1 MRYTRAYVRE
11 DEPTEQPE
19 GVIPD
24 PNAPIQWVASTE
36 GVKSDGLDLRAD
48 QWDLTRF
55 EKHPVILWAHDY
67 MGQNLPIGTGRA
79 HVEGAELRVD
89 VTYDSD
95 DDFAQRVRAKSL
107 KGMIAGSVG
116 WEVVKEGDKG
126 AMRNQLL
133 EFSMVPVPMDP
144 DALPARQM
152 RAWREII
159 RDYER
164 QTPGGDEPW
173 ERTAAEMVRLF
184 TEPCGDEPT
193 RRHAYNELERQYR
206 QHDRTAPEYVPW
218 SELAALDRATLAGLF
233 LEGEP
238 DVCARAFE
246 EPLQLTRERK
256 QTVLE
261 ALAVIQTAIAGAREP
276 DAAPQITTDDYQD
289 TTLTALRDALAE
301 ATKETQK

>member
-1 MRYTRAYVRE
+1 MQYMRAHVRV
-11 DEPTEQPE
+11 DEQPE
-19 GVIPD
+19 GTVPD

-89 VTYDSD
+89 VTYDAD
-95 DDFAQRVRAKSL
+95 DEFAQRVRGKAV

-116 WEVVKEGDKG
+116 WETVKLGDKG
-126 AMRNQLL
+126 GMRNQLL

-144 DALPARQM
+144 DALPARQV

-164 QTPGGDEPW
+164 LTPDGDTPW

-218 SELAALDRATLAGLF
+218 SDLEALDRATIAGLF

-238 DVCARAFE
+238 DVCPRAFD
-246 EPLQLTRERK
+246 EPLQLTHERR
-256 QTVLE
+256 QAVLE
-261 ALAVIQTAIAGAREP
+261 ALAVIQAAIEGAKEP
-276 DAAPQITTDDYQD
+276 DAQTTTDDYQD
-289 TTLTALRDALAE
+289 TTLSALRDALAE
-301 ATKETQK
+301 ATKETKK

>member
-1 MRYTRAYVRE
+1 MRYMRAYVRE
-11 DEPTEQPE
+11 DEQPE
-19 GVIPD
+19 GTVPD

-89 VTYDSD
+89 VTYDAD
-95 DDFAQRVRAKSL
+95 DEFAQRVRAKSV

-116 WEVVKEGDKG
+116 WETVKLGDKG
-126 AMRNQLL
+126 GMRNQLL

-144 DALPARQM
+144 DALPARQV

-164 QTPGGDEPW
+164 QTPDGDEPW

-246 EPLQLTRERK
+246 EPLKLTRERK

-261 ALAVIQTAIAGAREP
+261 ALAVIHAAIEGAG
-276 DAAPQITTDDYQD
+276 DAAEDAPLDVTTDDYQD
-289 TTLTALRDALAE
+289 TTLSALRDALAE
-301 ATKETQK
+301 ATKEQTK